1 MPDPILKAEGQT
13 GSACRQSGPY
23 RSSRNARVVLFV
35 KQGAAFPRDA
45 DGASTTWVLMT
56 IE

>member
-1 MPDPILKAEGQT
+1 MPDPVLRAQGAT
-13 GSACRQSGPY
+13 GSTCRQSGPY

-56 IE
+56 LE